1 MKDLMMKSR
10 ALYQKH
16 RIWFNLGAIAILA
29 PRADH
34 QTSGLCLEERSAS
47 VMKDLMMKSRALY
60 QKHRIWFNLG
70 AIAILALIP
79 LVVRQSYYMGI
90 LCRILLYATLA
101 GSLNAINGYSGQT
114 CIGHAG
120 FFCIG
125 AYCEAILATRLGLSF
140 WMVLPIA
147 GIVTAIFG
155 GVVALP
161 TLKMKGIYLSI
172 VTLGFSEIVRLVAL
186 NWEGLTGGGIVTAIF
201 GGVVAL
207 PTLKMKGIYL
217 SIVTLGFSEI
227 VRLVALNWE
236 GLTGGP
242 MGIKGIPVPTI
253 FGLQFSGSK
262 TYYYIFLA
270 VAVLFVFITG
280 RVIRSRVGP
289 MGIKGIPVP
298 TIFGLQF
305 SGSKTYYYIF
315 LAVAVLFV
323 FITGRV
329 IRSRVGRA
337 WTAIREDE
345 LAAKSLG
352 VQTRFYKATNFMYGA
367 FWAGIAG
374 AAYAPY
380 VRFIDSTVQTRFY
393 KATNFMYGAF
403 WAGIAGA
410 AYAPYVRFIDSTM
423 FSLDE
428 GFNILSMV
436 IIGGQGT
443 LVGPVVGSVI
453 VNLLTE
459 LLRPVGQWRMV
470 AYGLLIILMMWWRP
484 QGLVGASDSI
494 LAGNTGKKRMGR
506 GNKKGAA
513 A

>member
-16 RIWFNLGAIAILA
+16 RIWFNLGAIA
-29 PRADH
+29 
-34 QTSGLCLEERSAS
+34 
-47 VMKDLMMKSRALY
+47 V
-60 QKHRIWFNLG
+60 
-70 AIAILALIP
+70 LALIP

-186 NWEGLTGGGIVTAIF
+186 NWEGLTGG
-201 GGVVAL
+201 
-207 PTLKMKGIYL
+207 
-217 SIVTLGFSEI
+217 
-227 VRLVALNWE
+227 
-236 GLTGGP
+236 
-242 MGIKGIPVPTI
+242 
-253 FGLQFSGSK
+253 
-262 TYYYIFLA
+262 
-270 VAVLFVFITG
+270 
-280 RVIRSRVGP
+280 P

-352 VQTRFYKATNFMYGA
+352 
-367 FWAGIAG
+367 
-374 AAYAPY
+374 
-380 VRFIDSTVQTRFY
+380 VQTRFY